1 MGKIMKK
8 IISIVCAAVM
18 AVSAAGCS
26 KKTDSSDTDTSS
38 KKASQ
43 TPGDPKVPEI
53 EKSVIW
59 ETDNIRVSTEY
70 FKRVNAGLKIKVE
83 NKSVSDLELHTLN
96 SSFYVNDFVMSGWV
110 YCDVPAGETLYDTI
124 DFDSSVISDGDI
136 REIGK
141 VEFYLIA
148 SYDDDSIKTE
158 RSDKIVVES
167 DPDGWKEQK
176 APEGQLLY
184 NVGGIKIIAREIA
197 DYPRTNILP
206 VYIENNTGQ
215 EIDAKF
221 TWANV
226 NGEDVDLLSQRDHCY
241 IPDGRKAITEI
252 DIDEVMEESGSKSLK
267 SFKINFDIDIGEK
280 DNLRTEYLLIKDIS
294 GYEQPTTKNK
304 EEDQK

>member
-1 MGKIMKK
+1 MKK
-8 IISIVCAAVM
+8 IFIIACAAVM

-26 KKTDSSDTDTSS
+26 KKADSSDTDTSS

-70 FKRVNAGLKIKVE
+70 FKRVNAGLKIKIE
-83 NKSVSDLELHTLN
+83 NKSGSDLELRTLN

-110 YCDVPAGETLYDTI
+110 YCDVPAGEALYDTI

-141 VEFYLIA
+141 AEFYLIA
-148 SYDDDSIKTE
+148 SYDDDSIETE

-184 NVGGIKIIAREIA
+184 DAGGIKIIAREIA

-206 VYIENNTGQ
+206 VYIENNSGQ

-221 TWANV
+221 TWAKV
-226 NGEDVDLLSQRDHCY
+226 NGENVDLLSKRNHCL
-241 IPDGRKAITEI
+241 IPDGKRIITRIDVEEI
-252 DIDEVMEESGSKSLK
+252 MEESGDDSLE
-267 SFKINFDIDIGEK
+267 SLKINFDIDIGET
-280 DNLRTEYLLIKDIS
+280 DELRTEYLLIKDIS
-294 GYEQPTTKNK
+294 GYTKSTSKTKENK